1 MKLINQPIQNLAI
14 SFYLIYYYYYYLF
27 TALLL
32 SILLIGNVVTTI
44 HFTQILPINILKV
57 LVSVDC

>member
-1 MKLINQPIQNLAI
+1 MKLINQSIQNLAI

-32 SILLIGNVVTTI
+32 SILLIGNVMTTI
-44 HFTQILPINILKV
+44 HFTQIPPIKILKV